1 MRPWDVYRRERRQR
15 ADLQEHERQLRRLR
29 RQGDDAA
36 LALRRRE
43 QAQRDLQRR
52 VDDLD
57 RRGAGLDGRA
67 ADTRGRDLDDQLL
80 VWVLPAAAAAALPL
94 LIGHLSAML
103 AHGEW
108 PRYPLHEAPGI
119 LARLIAHPGDPA
131 SAWEPVNA
139 GGAVPG
145 PVAWWGTFVVVAV
158 IAGLVALLVWSA
170 TRRAPGR
177 GSVASVPPATPA
189 TAPAWAA
196 AASGRTLWL
205 PREDTGRLV
214 VGVAGGRKLAVRDR
228 HSLLVVGPAHSGKT
242 SGVTVP
248 AVVEWRGPIVVAS
261 TKGHLIDETIGW
273 RSRQGEVHVYDPAAV
288 TRYHRSG
295 WSLLAECGSWH
306 GAIRTAADLTLAAR
320 AAIGDSDGGDGI
332 TVEGRGDLWRSSMAM
347 SLAPFLL
354 AAVASGRSIGVAA
367 EWIEREERDEVLDV
381 LQGVDR
387 EAARAHRMTF
397 TRHDESRSR
406 FLHAMHEILSVYE
419 DPIVASSMDRHD
431 IEPAE
436 LLDGAN
442 TLYLTA
448 PEYDQDR
455 LRPLCAMIVRRML
468 AAAYEMSAS
477 AGAPLDPP
485 LLVVLDDVLGIAPI
499 YDLAALASTGAARGV
514 QIVSVFQDVAQIDD
528 HYGDAADLVVKNH
541 AAKLVLPSGPAV
553 AARADHL
560 LAPELQSDL
569 HEGEAALLY
578 RARQPM
584 RLRLRPWY
592 DDQELRRRVET
603 PQDAVRPA
611 EREDTT
617 VPLAVAEQSAVW
629 ARRGSSGAEADEAGD
644 ATIPLDILDPR
655 YVEVFGSLDE
665 EAAPQNVTPLADQRR
680 RRR

>member
-15 ADLQEHERQLRRLR
+15 AEIQEHEQQLRRLR
-29 RQGDDAA
+29 RQGDDATI
-36 LALRRRE
+36 ALRRRE
-43 QAQRDLQRR
+43 QGQRDLQRR
-52 VDDLD
+52 LDDID
-57 RRGAGLDGRA
+57 RRGAGPGGRG
-67 ADTRGRDLDDQLL
+67 ADTRFRDLDDQLL
-80 VWVLPAAAAAALPL
+80 VWVLPAAALAALPL
-94 LIGHLSAML
+94 LVGHLSAL
-103 AHGEW
+103 LVHGDW
-108 PRYPLHEAPGI
+108 PRYSLRDAPGI
-119 LARLIAHPGDPA
+119 LARLVAHPGDPA
-131 SAWEPVNA
+131 SAWEPVNT

-145 PVAWWGTFVVVAV
+145 AVAWWGTFVVVAV
-158 IAGLVALLVWSA
+158 LTGLVALLVWAA
-170 TRRAPGR
+170 TRPAAGRAPAAGGAPAPDR
-177 GSVASVPPATPA
+177 AAWAGPPARRA
-189 TAPAWAA
+189 
-196 AASGRTLWL
+196 LWL
-205 PREDTGRLV
+205 PKDDPDRLV

-228 HSLLVVGPAHSGKT
+228 HSLLVIGPAHSGKT

-248 AVVEWRGPIVVAS
+248 AVVEWVGPVVVAS
-261 TKGHLIDETIGW
+261 TKGHLVDETIGW

-295 WSLLAECGSWH
+295 WSLLADCSSWH

-320 AAIGDSDGGDGI
+320 AAIGVSDGGDGI

-397 TRHDESRSR
+397 TRPDESRSR

-468 AAAYEMSAS
+468 AAAYEMSARS
-477 AGAPLDPP
+477 GAPLDPP

-541 AAKLVLPSGPAV
+541 AAKLVLPSGPGAT
-553 AARADHL
+553 ARSADHL
-560 LAPELQSDL
+560 IGPEFVRDL
-569 HEGEAALLY
+569 GEGEAALLY
-578 RARQPM
+578 RANPPM
-584 RLRLRPWY
+584 RVRLRPWFG
-592 DDQELRRRVET
+592 DQELRRRVET

-617 VPLAVAEQSAVW
+617 VPLSVHEQSAAW
-629 ARRGSSGAEADEAGD
+629 TRRAGGGQGADVEEP
-644 ATIPLDILDPR
+644 TIPLDVLDPR
-655 YVEVFGSLDE
+655 YIEVFGSLDDE
-665 EAAPQNVTPLADQRR
+665 TAPQNVTPLTDPRR